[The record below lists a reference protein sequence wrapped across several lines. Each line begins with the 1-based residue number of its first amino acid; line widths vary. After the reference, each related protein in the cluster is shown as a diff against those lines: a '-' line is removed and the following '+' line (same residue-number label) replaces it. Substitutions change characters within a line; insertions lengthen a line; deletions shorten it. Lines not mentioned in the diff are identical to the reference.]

1 MKRVYTL
8 RDLRVSHFY
17 TWCYSRTSII
27 RTLTHVF
34 DKKKT
39 GNLEQCTIG
48 TLWMNFSWL
57 NQIIKRKGP
66 FILCL
71 CFVSGLQLAI
81 CSRHFLLTNR
91 SFYRLFR
98 NSYPRCMI
106 KHGLTS
112 NLTCVS
118 KHLKL
123 FEIAALRKLSK
134 MHGRQGKMDGSWIK
148 FSLYLVPE
156 AIFCWFQVSGFVC
169 SGCI

>member
-17 TWCYSRTSII
+17 TWCYSIW
-27 RTLTHVF
+27 L
-34 DKKKT
+34 KKT

-48 TLWMNFSWL
+48 TLWLNFNWL

-66 FILCL
+66 FILGL
-71 CFVSGLQLAI
+71 YFVSGLQLAI

-98 NSYPRCMI
+98 NSYLRCII

-112 NLTCVS
+112 NLTCVF

-123 FEIAALRKLSK
+123 FEMAALIVDRVKWMDHELS
-134 MHGRQGKMDGSWIK
+134 
-148 FSLYLVPE
+148 LL
-156 AIFCWFQVSGFVC
+156 
-169 SGCI
+169 CI

>member
-1 MKRVYTL
+1 
-8 RDLRVSHFY
+8 
-17 TWCYSRTSII
+17 
-27 RTLTHVF
+27 
-34 DKKKT
+34 
-39 GNLEQCTIG
+39 
-48 TLWMNFSWL
+48 MNFSWL

-134 MHGRQGKMDGSWIK
+134 MHGRQGKMDGSWICFV
-148 FSLYLVPE
+148 FSTWSYFLLIPGVWLRVLRMYLNGRISYKTNQISWKSHFLL
-156 AIFCWFQVSGFVC
+156 IFAYYNDA
-169 SGCI
+169 